1 MKTCP
6 RCARTYPDSE
16 SFCEVDGTALTAG
29 SSAAQAEQG
38 TTPMDEAEGAIEC
51 PVCGGK
57 AQPGE
62 LVCNFCGARLVP
74 DTGAGAMG
82 GAPGQAAQPTG
93 GAPPRRSPE
102 TFIPAQ
108 DRFTARDFTP
118 PTDAEDEGEEDEA
131 GRPLLS
137 IIGYSVAALVALA
150 AGAWLALHLSSGP
163 ARVPKLVSATPV
175 PTPGAAAPTGP
186 LVQLARSVSLQTI
199 GESAS
204 APERNTDAA
213 RKVFE
218 SNKSALLDDYRGV
231 LSSGPAVDDG
241 MMVRLT
247 VAPSGDVT
255 AAAVRTSTAPNPE
268 LDAAVVKSMMGW
280 EFSPFNG
287 GEVNADYPVVF
298 ARGSAQAAAIDSS
311 LSAKVTAL
319 NPAESP
325 EYASAPAPA
334 APMAT
339 PSPAM
344 EAAAPAPPPAPAA
357 LAPAPPTPRKRTRR
371 RRELAAVP
379 PPRPPLLERVQ
390 SALRANRKLGRVK
403 AYTTG
408 GVVTLY
414 GRVFDDN
421 DKRTA
426 ERTARGVDGVTDVI
440 DQLTTDKAQW
450 AADEL
455 RISQSLANA
464 GLTGVKVKVIG
475 RDAYLDGQV
484 PTDLDRERAVTIA
497 EGAAAVKVRSNLI
510 RVAPGSVFGF

>member
-6 RCARTYPDSE
+6 RCARTYSDSE
-16 SFCEVDGTALTAG
+16 AFCEVDGTALVAG
-29 SSAAQAEQG
+29 SAAETAKG
-38 TTPMDEAEGAIEC
+38 TTLMDQPEAAIEC

-62 LVCNFCGARLVP
+62 LVCNFCGARLAP
-74 DTGAGAMG
+74 DTGGASASGASAGQAQRPAG
-82 GAPGQAAQPTG
+82 GAA
-93 GAPPRRSPE
+93 RRSPE

-108 DRFTARDFTP
+108 DKFTSRDFTP
-118 PTDAEDEGEEDEA
+118 PEEADEEEIEDEEA

-137 IIGYSVAALVALA
+137 IIGYTAAALVALA
-150 AGAWLALHLSSGP
+150 AGAWLALRLSSHP
-163 ARVPKLVSATPV
+163 AAPPSKLVSATPA
-175 PTPGAAAPTGP
+175 PSAAPSAP
-186 LVQLARSVSLQTI
+186 APMVELAKSISVQTI
-199 GESAS
+199 GASAS
-204 APERNTDAA
+204 ARERNTDAA
-213 RKVFE
+213 RQIFE
-218 SNKSALLDDYRGV
+218 SNKSALLDNYRTV
-231 LSSGPAVDDG
+231 LAGGTAFDDG

-255 AAAVRTSTAPNPE
+255 SAAVRTSTSPNPE
-268 LDAAVVKSMMGW
+268 LDAAVAKSMGGW
-280 EFSPFNG
+280 KFAPFSG
-287 GEVNADYPVVF
+287 GEVNADYPVIF
-298 ARGSAQAAAIDSS
+298 ARDAAGAATVDSS
-311 LSAKVTAL
+311 LATRAAAL
-319 NPAESP
+319 TPGETP

-344 EAAAPAPPPAPAA
+344 EAAVPPPAPPPA
-357 LAPAPPTPRKRTRR
+357 LAPEPRPRPKRRP
-371 RRELAAVP
+371 RELAAVP
-379 PPRPPLLERVQ
+379 PPHPPLLERVQ
-390 SALRANRKLGRVK
+390 SALRSNRKLGRVK

-414 GRVFDDN
+414 GKVFDDN
-421 DKRTA
+421 DKRLA
-426 ERTARGVDGVTDVI
+426 ERTARGVTGVTDVI

-450 AADEL
+450 TADEL
-455 RISQSLANA
+455 RITQSLASA